1 MVCVQFQVST
11 MKTSLSFCQCLGL
24 LGTARLCWGRLGT
37 HVCKSDDEW
46 ELHPQLC
53 QLAQDMSDPTQSH
66 DQLDV
71 TLSHRLLAQ
80 ELFDFAKENGW
91 IIDFRD
97 SSFIDDSM
105 LASSRRALLTSGVAP
120 ATVPIVLAHGMGDSC
135 FNGGMQ
141 HVTKLMTE
149 WMGVYAV
156 CVPMGGSQADDTNNG
171 FFLVGRLKNPVNL
184 IGECQDLIIYFR
196 FLVVEHE

>member
-1 MVCVQFQVST
+1 
-11 MKTSLSFCQCLGL
+11 MKTSLNFFLCLGL

-71 TLSHRLLAQ
+71 THRLLAQ
-80 ELFDFAKENGW
+80 ELFDFAIENGW

-97 SSFIDDSM
+97 SSFVDDSM
-105 LASSRRALLTSGVAP
+105 LASSGRALLTSGVAP

-156 CVPMGGSQADDTNNG
+156 CVPTKPTTRTMDS
-171 FFLVGRLKNPVNL
+171 FLVGRSKNPVNL